1 MKKLLLLLKVSF
13 LGFAGFNEM
22 IHGKDQKRKNRKT
35 GMFVLFFFVAL
46 MMLGMAFSSFYGIGH
61 VLNQL
66 GALDALLALACAG
79 ASMAVLITTVAKVAP
94 TLFTF
99 RDYELLMSLPIPE
112 RTLVLSRILRLYGA
126 NLFFMSFLILPAGA
140 AYVALSPQGAGFYV
154 RFFVLLLFVPLLP
167 LSIAA
172 VIGTLVAAFGARF
185 RRSNLI
191 TLVLLFTV
199 FIGIMAIS
207 LAAPQVVEQIESI
220 STQLTASV
228 SRFYP
233 VATWYANAVAGT
245 DVGASAIDFLLF
257 AGTSAAVFAVFVAVV
272 AKNFKRLNTS
282 LRAKSAIRK
291 QGNAR
296 RLTLSPVR
304 ALYQKEIK
312 RYFASTLYVFNT
324 AFGAVLV
331 VLGSV
336 VLAFMGEEKLGVM
349 LEMPGLPDIM
359 KSAAPF
365 ALALFACL
373 SATTPASIS
382 MEGNKLWQLK
392 ALPVNTRDLFRSKC
406 LVSITVMA
414 PAIVVAATVLN
425 FVLKADVLTAVLMYA
440 VPLVYTV
447 FIARVGLY
455 VNLCVPK
462 LDWQNEAEVVKQGA
476 SVIVTIFIG
485 MAAAIL
491 PIVWLTGVKSNATLY
506 GYILLAAIVLL
517 TVLTG
522 VMLQKDG
529 AKRFA
534 RL

>member
-1 MKKLLLLLKVSF
+1 MKKLLTLLKVSF
-13 LGFAGFNEM
+13 LGFSGFNEM
-22 IHGKDQKRKNRKT
+22 VHGKDQKRKSRKM
-35 GMFVLFFFVAL
+35 GMFILFFFVAL
-46 MMLGMAFSSFYGIGH
+46 MMLGMSFSSFFGMGY

-66 GALDALLALACAG
+66 GALDAMLALACAG
-79 ASMAVLITTVAKVAP
+79 ASVAVLITTVAKVAP

-140 AYVALSPQGAGFYV
+140 AYVILSPQGVGFYA
-154 RFFVLLLFVPLLP
+154 RFFVLLFFVPLLP

-172 VIGTLVAAFGARF
+172 VVGTLIASIGARF

-199 FIGIMAIS
+199 FIGFMAIS
-207 LAAPQVVEQIESI
+207 FAAPQVVENIQSI
-220 STQLTASV
+220 SAELTASV

-233 VATWYANAVAGT
+233 VATWYAAGVAGT
-245 DVGASAIDFLLF
+245 DAGASTIDFLLF
-257 AGTSAAVFAVFVAVV
+257 AFVSAAVFAVFVAVV
-272 AKNFKRLNTS
+272 ANNFKRLNTS
-282 LRAKSAIRK
+282 LRAKTAVHK
-291 QGNAR
+291 QGSAHQNA
-296 RLTLSPVR
+296 LTPIR
-304 ALYQKEIK
+304 ALYIKEIK

-331 VLGSV
+331 VIGSV
-336 VLAFMGEEKLGVM
+336 VLAFMGEEKLGVL

-392 ALPVNTRDLFRSKC
+392 VLPVNTSDLFRAKC

-414 PAIVVAATVLN
+414 PAAIIAATVLN
-425 FVLKADVLTAVLMYA
+425 FVLKADALTAVLMYA

-455 VNLCVPK
+455 VNLLVPK

-476 SVIVTIFIG
+476 SVMVTLLIG
-485 MAAAIL
+485 MAAGIL
-491 PIVWLTGVKSNATLY
+491 PIVWLTGVKENATLY
-506 GYILLAAIVLL
+506 GYILLAGIALL
-517 TVLTG
+517 TAITG
-522 VMLQKDG
+522 VLLQKDG
-529 AKRFA
+529 SKRFA
-534 RL
+534 QL